1 MYVLCLS
8 TRIWKMRIVSFGYK
22 LYMYKVVQLGVR
34 ISLASVIDEAC
45 EIKMTYRL
53 FNGAVMVAEITW
65 LRRWENNE

>member
-1 MYVLCLS
+1 
-8 TRIWKMRIVSFGYK
+8 
-22 LYMYKVVQLGVR
+22 MYKVVQLGVR